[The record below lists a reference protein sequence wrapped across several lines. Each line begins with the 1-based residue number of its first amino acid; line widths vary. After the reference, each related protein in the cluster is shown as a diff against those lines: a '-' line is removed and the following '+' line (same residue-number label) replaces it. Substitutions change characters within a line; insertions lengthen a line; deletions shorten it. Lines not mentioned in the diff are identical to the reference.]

1 MSTLAVRVRQDLL
14 RSAVL
19 TIAAIT
25 VVSGLLQLLA
35 PAFVLTLVGGSTTPT
50 TEHFFAIIGMFMA
63 IVGGLVLHAE
73 LASDSREVA
82 LLWGALQKYGAAI
95 AVALGVGRG
104 LFGALALLV
113 AGFDLVSGGLMTWH
127 WRRTRH

>member
-1 MSTLAVRVRQDLL
+1 MTALAVRL
-14 RSAVL
+14 REDPLRTAVL
-19 TIAAIT
+19 AIAAIT
-25 VVSGLLQLLA
+25 VVSGLTQLVA
-35 PAFVLTLVGGSTTPT
+35 PGLVLGLIGGSTTAT

-73 LASDSREVA
+73 LGADSREVA
-82 LLWGALQKYGAAI
+82 LLWGSLQKYGAAV

-127 WRRTRH
+127 WRRSRR

>member
-1 MSTLAVRVRQDLL
+1 MSGLAERLRQDPL
-14 RSAVL
+14 RTAVL
-19 TIAAIT
+19 AIAAIT
-25 VVSGLLQLLA
+25 VASGLAQLVA
-35 PAFVLTLVGGSTTPT
+35 PGFVLGLIGGSTTAT

-73 LASDSREVA
+73 LAADSRAVA
-82 LLWGALQKYGAAI
+82 LLWGSLQKYGAAI

-127 WRRTRH
+127 WRRSRR